1 MVAGV
6 RGVNLRPYRPRRA
19 TTLPVL
25 KTGEIKVHHVEEG
38 NEESISHIE
47 HSVVALILSV
57 VAGVRGMNLQVFQV
71 LPSMEGNNLAGFQT
85 RAN

>member
-1 MVAGV
+1 
-6 RGVNLRPYRPRRA
+6 VNLRPYRPRSA

-25 KTGEIKVHHVEEG
+25 TTEEINVYHVKEG

-57 VAGVRGMNLQVFQV
+57 VARVRGMNLVGFQV
-71 LPSMEGNNLAGFQT
+71 LPSTEGNNLAGFQN
-85 RAN
+85 RGN